1 MRGNYIMAYVEPI
14 ESLMIKKQVKKE
26 LKELLL
32 HDGMPADKV
41 QIAIDIFDKCS
52 KGYVFQNKKN

>member
-1 MRGNYIMAYVEPI
+1 MAYVEPI

-26 LKELLL
+26 L
-32 HDGMPADKV
+32 DGMPADKV

>member
-41 QIAIDIFDKCS
+41 QIAIDIFDKYS
-52 KGYVFQNKKN
+52 KDYVFQNKKN

>member
-1 MRGNYIMAYVEPI
+1 MAYVEPI

-26 LKELLL
+26 LKESLL

-41 QIAIDIFDKCS
+41 QIAIDIFNKRS

>member
-1 MRGNYIMAYVEPI
+1 MAYVEPI

-41 QIAIDIFDKCS
+41 QIAIDIFDKYS
-52 KGYVFQNKKN
+52 KDYVFQNKKN

>member
-1 MRGNYIMAYVEPI
+1 MAYVEPI
-14 ESLMIKKQVKKE
+14 ESLMIKKQVKQE

-32 HDGMPADKV
+32 HDCMPADKV

>member
-26 LKELLL
+26 LKESLL

-41 QIAIDIFDKCS
+41 RIAIDIFDKCS